1 MEFKVCASVRET
13 LGNVAHLAVERTN
26 KMIIDQQIS
35 LKKEIKMDRLN
46 LAKWQTKYEDKLVK
60 LAKEITVEDNGV
72 KTTRTENVVEIEA
85 RLKAQYEAFLAD

>member
-26 KMIIDQQIS
+26 KMVQDQQIS

-46 LAKWQTKYEDKLVK
+46 LAKWQAKYEDKLEK
-60 LAKEITVEDNGV
+60 FANDIEVEENGV
-72 KTTRTENVVEIEA
+72 KTTRKETVSEIEA

>member
-26 KMIIDQQIS
+26 KMVQDQQIS
-35 LKKEIKMDRLN
+35 LKKEVKMDRLN
-46 LAKWQTKYEDKLVK
+46 LAKWQAKYEDKLGK
-60 LAKEITVEDNGV
+60 FINEIEVEENGV
-72 KTTRTENVVEIEA
+72 KTTRKETVAEVEA